1 MTNTILVTGA
11 TGNVG
16 SQVIKHLAA
25 FGADIRAAVRSTSR
39 AQNLN
44 GITLVEFDLNKPQTV
59 QAAFEGIDKVF
70 LGSPLVA
77 NMVELDTASVEAAKK
92 AGVKHIVRL
101 SVMGADAEPEHPLA
115 NLHHQVEK
123 MIETSGMSYTL
134 LRPNSFYQNYITF
147 TGSTIKTQNAF
158 YLPMGDGKI
167 SLVDVRDVAAVAATA
182 LTQSGHEGKIY
193 QVTGSEA
200 LCNQQIAS
208 ILSAVLGRQ
217 ITYAAISEQTAREAL
232 KEAEMPEQ
240 EINLVLGLY
249 TAQKSGYYSEVS
261 PVIEQVTGKKPISF
275 EQFARDYAEAFK

>member
-1 MTNTILVTGA
+1 
-11 TGNVG
+11 
-16 SQVIKHLAA
+16 
-25 FGADIRAAVRSTSR
+25 
-39 AQNLN
+39 
-44 GITLVEFDLNKPQTV
+44 
-59 QAAFEGIDKVF
+59 
-70 LGSPLVA
+70 
-77 NMVELDTASVEAAKK
+77 
-92 AGVKHIVRL
+92 
-101 SVMGADAEPEHPLA
+101 MGADAEPEHPLA

-158 YLPMGDGKI
+158 YLPLGDGKI

-217 ITYAAISEQTAREAL
+217 ITYVAISEQTAREAL

-249 TAQKSGYYSEVS
+249 TAQKSGYYSDVS
-261 PVIEQVTGKKPISF
+261 PVVEQVTGKKPISF
-275 EQFARDYAEAFK
+275 EQFAKDYTEAFK